1 MPFTDNSDIYV
12 AIHDA
17 GINRFVKH
25 VMRKRPSLFNY
36 GTSFFL
42 NNPQALCEQI
52 DVAPEVTAAGNPIIK
67 VMDPLPVPGMSAG
80 LNFCIQ
86 LSKGEIDFHPGNVF
100 TLPPEL
106 TPLANQHLAVHLRA
120 CAGIGCA
127 SRDFIH
133 HLPGLTH
140 ISATA
145 TTIARHQQATDIRR
159 RPTPPSSNRDINV
172 FLPDR
177 PQVALPPSKIEC
189 FCLDLFAT
197 AGCRITG
204 VKGSQ
209 VIRPR
214 VDGIE
219 IVDLKP
225 EGLENAI
232 ECYALLALNQGILPP
247 IMQSASTLAFGVFN
261 LPDSMGKIQVSAS
274 TAVPNN
280 PAIENDQLK
289 AFVNLDKVELNIVI
303 QPGGGGSGGG
313 GGGGGGTVTRTVRP
327 RTRTGTFDLTAAISE
342 KAFVKVFDAVVKGF
356 RFKLNGSGSFGPF
369 SVTYAVEAHLA
380 GGTIDLRNNGSILIS
395 ELDIKWDTL
404 FLDIGFDIPKVCTP
418 GFCLIPIPFDG
429 CAVYIDPQCIF
440 EADPDFHIP
449 INLGGLLTSEVTVT
463 AIPKVFYGVGSGVPN
478 RWEIA
483 MVPTLPIDLDIIDI
497 ADTAGD
503 LFHNL
508 IVNAIDGLIS
518 GLPQWAKDL
527 IDWVLGGVEDIIR
540 TVLDIPDDIGEW
552 FLDMIGSL
560 GIFQALIDALAQ
572 YIAITLF
579 ELEDPCTVLPADG
592 PLIPVKVPIEFLG
605 ITVNTSE
612 MVVEGDLGN

>member
-1 MPFTDNSDIYV
+1 MPFTDNSDIYF

-17 GINRFVKH
+17 GINRVVKH

-42 NNPQALCEQI
+42 SNPQALCQPI
-52 DVAPEVTAAGNPIIK
+52 DVAPEVTSAGNPILH

-80 LNFCIQ
+80 LNFCVQ
-86 LSKGEIDFHPGNVF
+86 LGKGEIDFHPGNVF

-106 TPLANQHLAVHLRA
+106 TPPLASQRLAVHFRA

-127 SRDFIH
+127 SREFI

-140 ISATA
+140 LAATS
-145 TTIARHQQATDIRR
+145 IARESASNIR
-159 RPTPPSSNRDINV
+159 PPRDAGI
-172 FLPDR
+172 FLPGRND
-177 PQVALPPSKIEC
+177 VALPPSKIEC
-189 FCLDLFAT
+189 FCLDVFAT
-197 AGCRITG
+197 AGCKITG
-204 VKGSQ
+204 TPGSQ
-209 VIRPR
+209 VIRPK

-232 ECYALLALNQGILPP
+232 ECYALLALNQGIMPP
-247 IMQSASTLAFGVFN
+247 LMQSASALAFGVFN
-261 LPDSMGKIQVSAS
+261 LPDSMGEIQVSAS

-289 AFVNLDKVELNIVI
+289 AFVNLDKVNLNIVVS
-303 QPGGGGSGGG
+303 PGGGSGGGGG

-327 RTRTGTFDLTAAISE
+327 RTRTGTFDVTAAISE

-356 RFKLNGSGSFGPF
+356 KFKLNGTGSFGPF

-380 GGTIDLRNNGSILIS
+380 GGTIDLRNNGSVLIS

-404 FLDIGFDIPKVCTP
+404 SLDIGFDIPKVCTP
-418 GFCLIPIPFDG
+418 GFCLIGIPFDG

-440 EADPDFHIP
+440 EDNPDFHIP

-478 RWEIA
+478 RWQIA

-508 IVNAIDGLIS
+508 IVNAIDNLMS
-518 GLPQWAKDL
+518 GFPQWAKDL
-527 IDWVLGGVEDIIR
+527 VDWVLGGVEDIIR

-552 FLDMIGSL
+552 LLDMIGNL
-560 GIFQALIDALAQ
+560 GIFQALIDALSE

-579 ELEDPCTVLPADG
+579 EVEDPCTILPADG
-592 PLIPVKVPIEFLG
+592 PLIPVKLPIEFLG

-612 MVVEGDLGN
+612 MVVEGDVGN

>member
-1 MPFTDNSDIYV
+1 MTFTANSDIYF

-17 GINRFVKH
+17 GINRVVKH

-42 NNPQALCEQI
+42 SNPQALCSAI
-52 DVAPEVTAAGNPIIK
+52 DVAPEVTAAGNPIVH
-67 VMDPLPVPGMSAG
+67 VMPPLPVPGMSAG
-80 LNFCIQ
+80 LNFCVQ
-86 LSKGEIDFHPGNVF
+86 LSKGEIDFHAGNVF

-106 TPLANQHLAVHLRA
+106 TPLASQRLAVHFRA

-133 HLPGLTH
+133 LPGLTKF
-140 ISATA
+140 SAA
-145 TTIARHQQATDIRR
+145 TIARHSATDLQ
-159 RPTPPSSNRDINV
+159 PSRDVGV

-177 PQVALPPSKIEC
+177 PDVPLPPSKIEC

-204 VKGSQ
+204 VPGSQ
-209 VIRPR
+209 LIRPK

-232 ECYALLALNQGILPP
+232 ECYALLAINQGILPP
-247 IMQSASTLAFGVFN
+247 LTQSISALAFGVID

-280 PAIENDQLK
+280 PAIEDDQLK
-289 AFVNLDKVELNIVI
+289 AFVNLDKVELNIVV
-303 QPGGGGSGGG
+303 QPGG
-313 GGGGGGTVTRTVRP
+313 GGGGGGTVTRTIKP

-356 RFKLNGSGSFGPF
+356 RFKLNGTGSFGPF

-380 GGTIDLRNNGSILIS
+380 GGTIDLRNNGSVLIS

-404 FLDIGFDIPKVCTP
+404 SLDIGFDIPKVCTP

-429 CAVYIDPQCIF
+429 CAVHIDPQCLF
-440 EADPDFHIP
+440 EDNPDFHIP
-449 INLGGLLTSEVTVT
+449 INLGGLLTSEVTAT

-478 RWEIA
+478 RWQIA

-497 ADTAGD
+497 ADTVGD

-508 IVNAIDGLIS
+508 IVNAIDSLMS
-518 GLPQWAKDL
+518 GFPQWAKDL
-527 IDWVLGGVEDIIR
+527 IDAVLGGVEDIIR

-552 FLDMIGSL
+552 LLDMIGSL

-579 ELEDPCTVLPADG
+579 ELEDPYPILPADG
-592 PLIPVKVPIEFLG
+592 PLIPVKLPIEFLG
-605 ITVNTSE
+605 ITVNTDE
-612 MVVEGDLGN
+612 MVIQGDVGN